1 MPVDSHDDEQSAIDS
16 NLTEN
21 CHFLLNVSQEI
32 SNKVRGLEYQPATK
46 KSLDTH
52 YMEAVNVLYFGAK
65 KPSKKKVLSLQ

>member
-21 CHFLLNVSQEI
+21 FHFLLNFSQVI
-32 SNKVRGLEYQPATK
+32 SNKVRGLEYHPAK
-46 KSLDTH
+46 NFLDTH
-52 YMEAVNVLYFGAK
+52 NMVAVNVLYFGAK